1 MKPTIILACLWFTSA
16 THAANVLAPG
26 YEMYCPECRKED
38 YDCTCF
44 EIYVVKSKRRNLPY
58 HNWKKE
64 FFSSQ
69 HERVKN
75 SSNFAWFLFS
85 KTVN

>member
-64 FFSSQ
+64 FFSI
-69 HERVKN
+69 N
-75 SSNFAWFLFS
+75 
-85 KTVN
+85 